1 MTMGEIQRYTEIA
14 LDYYDHDM
22 FDWCNNNIP
31 GYGRLV
37 EPSFYFDFGYS
48 WFAKW
53 PVLRYRSPGIIF
65 SFARPED
72 AVLFA
77 LRWSR

>member
-1 MTMGEIQRYTEIA
+1 MMFGEIQQYTEIV
-14 LDYYDHDM
+14 LEYYNSDM
-22 FDWCNNNIP
+22 IGWCNDNIP

-37 EPSFYFDFGYS
+37 QPSFYFDTGYS

-53 PVLRYRSPGIIF
+53 PVARNQAPGIIF

-77 LRWSR
+77 LRWS